1 MARCMR
7 CGTAIEDVD
16 SYCAGCIAQLRT
28 VEVAEPVKKVTGG
41 VRGRA
46 IASIILGGISFYFIF
61 FAWCILSYIG
71 VFSLADQD
79 WRFVIA
85 RLILCIYCLAV
96 SLMPCGFNIP
106 GIIQG
111 TKALQLVGDY
121 RPAKVGKI
129 LNLISILLCVTAIV
143 ICIIINFVK
152 LL

>member
-1 MARCMR
+1 MARCFR
-7 CGTAIEDVD
+7 CGAVIQDKA
-16 SYCAGCIAQLRT
+16 SYCAGCIAQLRP
-28 VEVAEPVKKVTGG
+28 VEVAAPVKKVTGG

-46 IASIILGGISFYFIF
+46 IVSIVLGGVSLYFIF
-61 FAWCILSYIG
+61 AAWCILSYIR

-79 WRFVIA
+79 WRSVIA
-85 RLILCIYCLAV
+85 ALLMYIYCFSV

-111 TKALQLVGDY
+111 NKALKLVGDY

-129 LNLISILLCVTAIV
+129 LNLISILLSVTAIV